1 MSKIDYVTIKTKEYK
16 AIKVLIAILV
26 IMNIILCFKGMSLMR
41 KYADLETEKRGL
53 EEIIEIQKTELNKVE
68 KMLEEI

>member
-1 MSKIDYVTIKTKEYK
+1 MIHYVTIKSKEYK
-16 AIKVLIAILV
+16 VIKVIIAILV

-41 KYADLETEKRGL
+41 KCADLETEKRGL
-53 EEIIEIQKTELNKVE
+53 EEIIEIQKTELNEIE